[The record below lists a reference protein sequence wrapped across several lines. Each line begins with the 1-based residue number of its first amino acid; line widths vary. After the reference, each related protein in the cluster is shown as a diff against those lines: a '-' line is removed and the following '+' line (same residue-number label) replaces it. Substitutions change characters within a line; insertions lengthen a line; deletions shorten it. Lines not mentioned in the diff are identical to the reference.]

1 MFSTARNTQRDSQS
15 WAEKRRGRE
24 EIEVNWGRKRIVK
37 KGKSKGGIQKRERDL
52 GSTLFPKCFPQP
64 GTHTEIH
71 RVG

>member
-37 KGKSKGGIQKRERDL
+37 KGKSKGGEGNQV
-52 GSTLFPKCFPQP
+52 SNHTPK
-64 GTHTEIH
+64 
-71 RVG
+71 